1 MTPFA
6 LYDRL
11 RDQLRVDDCVALITI
26 KAARGSTPQKAGA
39 AMMVTK
45 AGAIS
50 GTIGGGALEYSAIQ
64 DAVRFMESG
73 QRGDFQKLYPL
84 GPDLGQCCGGSV
96 EIETS
101 VFSKDMTDEI
111 AARRAALDEVHPT
124 PVALFGAGHVGRA
137 VVIALATLPFQVT
150 WIDEREGIFPDTI
163 PRNVTVSQGDDL
175 EQLIAALP
183 HHSYCLI
190 MTHSHALDFA
200 LVDAAL
206 RRDDLDYIGLI
217 GSSTKRARF
226 HSRLRQSGVS
236 SSALSR
242 MVCPIGLPSLYGKDP
257 AVIAAS
263 VAADLLIRRQAL
275 QAGLDRGSM
284 ERQEKRLAII

>member
-1 MTPFA
+1 MTLYA

-11 RDQLRVDDCVALITI
+11 GDQLRVDDCVALITI

-64 DAVRFMESG
+64 DAVQFMSSG
-73 QRGDFQKLYPL
+73 QTGDFQKLYPL
-84 GPDLGQCCGGSV
+84 GPDLGQCCGGFV

-101 VFSKDMTDEI
+101 IFSRETSGEI
-111 AARRAALDEVHPT
+111 AIRRAALEAEKLT
-124 PVALFGAGHVGRA
+124 PLALFGAGHVGRA
-137 VVIALATLPFQVT
+137 VVIALASLPFQVT
-150 WIDEREGIFPDTI
+150 WIDEREGIFPDAV
-163 PRNVTVSQGDDL
+163 PRNVTASQIEDPVKM
-175 EQLIAALP
+175 IAALP
-183 HHSYCLI
+183 QRSYCLI
-190 MTHSHALDFA
+190 MTHSHALDLA

-206 RRDDLDYIGLI
+206 RRDDLEYIGLI

-236 SSALSR
+236 LSALSR

-263 VAADLLIRRQAL
+263 VAADLLIRRQSA
-275 QAGLDRGSM
+275 QTDLDIKPNKK
-284 ERQEKRLAII
+284 QEKRLAMI